1 MTLIDADMQDA
12 EEIAALVNAAYRPRE
27 RGQGW
32 TDEQGL
38 VAGDRIL
45 PAAVIQ
51 ALACDR
57 FVLLRDFPGSP
68 ILACARVSMAE
79 DTVHLSTLAVDPAEQ
94 GRGLGTMLIKRV
106 EDWAR
111 ESGMRSLSL
120 SVIQQ
125 RQTLIAWYGRRGFV
139 ATGEVEPFPYDN
151 PAVGRPLRDDLALV
165 TLQKRL

>member
-1 MTLIDADMQDA
+1 MTLIDANTHDA
-12 EEIAALVNAAYRPRE
+12 EDIATLVNAAYRPRE
-27 RGQGW
+27 RGRGW

-38 VAGDRIL
+38 VEGDRIL
-45 PAAVIQ
+45 PAAVAQ

-57 FVLLRDFPGSP
+57 FVLLRDSPGSP
-68 ILACARVSMAE
+68 ILACARVSTVE
-79 DTVHLSTLAVDPAEQ
+79 DTVHLSTLAVDPAKQ
-94 GRGLGTMLIKRV
+94 GRGLGTILIKRV

-120 SVIQQ
+120 SVIEQ
-125 RQTLIAWYGRRGFV
+125 RETLIAWYERRGFV

-151 PAVGRPLRDDLALV
+151 PAVGRPLRDNLALV